1 MRVYSA
7 NKIRNIGIM
16 AHGGAGKTSLTEA
29 MLYNSGALK
38 RLGKVDEGNTTTDY
52 LPEEIDR
59 KVTITMAMAP
69 CEWKDNKINII
80 DTPGFIDFVG
90 DVNSALRV
98 IDGMVVTVC
107 AVAGV
112 EVRTEAVWEA
122 ANEKEMPRI
131 CFINKMD
138 RENADFY
145 KVLDELK
152 ESFEGRIVPMQIPI
166 GSAESFSGI
175 IDLISMRAYKYE
187 NDKPVEV
194 DIPEDLKAQAETYRE
209 ELIEAAAEGCDDL
222 LMRYLE
228 GEELT
233 FEQFLAGINAG
244 VRCAKLIPV
253 LCGSALNNIGITNLL
268 DQIVYCMP
276 SADEA
281 LGKSEEILS
290 KEPFKALIFKTIA
303 DPFVGKVSFFKIYGG
318 VFTPGNSYYN
328 VNKGAEEKVNNVFV
342 MRGKQQEQ
350 VDKMVPG
357 DIGALTK
364 LAKTETGDTLS
375 IKGTNEPLDGIEFP
389 NPTLSYAISPKSKGD
404 EDKLGNAI
412 SKLLEEDK
420 TLKIKKDKETK
431 ETILSGMGDQ
441 HLDIVLERLQ
451 AKYGVGV
458 EKATPSVPYRETI
471 RSAVTK
477 IEGKHKKQSG
487 GAGQFGHVFIDMA
500 PYPDDEFL
508 FEETIFG
515 GSVPK
520 NYIPAVEK
528 GVREAMEQGV
538 LAKYPVANIKVTLT
552 DGSYHPV
559 DSNEMAF
566 KIAGSL
572 AFKKA
577 MEKANPILLE
587 PFMKVEVT
595 VPEQFMGDIMG
606 DMNSKRGKILGMEA
620 KGKNQIIK
628 ALAPLSEMYR
638 YAIDLKSITQGRGT
652 FTMEFSNY
660 EPIPDHLAGKIIAA
674 RQTND
679 E

>member
-1 MRVYSA
+1 
-7 NKIRNIGIM
+7 
-16 AHGGAGKTSLTEA
+16 
-29 MLYNSGALK
+29 
-38 RLGKVDEGNTTTDY
+38 
-52 LPEEIDR
+52 
-59 KVTITMAMAP
+59 
-69 CEWKDNKINII
+69 
-80 DTPGFIDFVG
+80 
-90 DVNSALRV
+90 
-98 IDGMVVTVC
+98 
-107 AVAGV
+107 
-112 EVRTEAVWEA
+112 
-122 ANEKEMPRI
+122 
-131 CFINKMD
+131 
-138 RENADFY
+138 
-145 KVLDELK
+145 
-152 ESFEGRIVPMQIPI
+152 MQIPI

-175 IDLISMRAYKYE
+175 VDLISMKAYKYDNGKSTE
-187 NDKPVEV
+187 I
-194 DIPEDLKAQAETYRE
+194 DIPEDLKEQAETYRE

-244 VRCAKLIPV
+244 VKCAKFIPV
-253 LCGSALNNIGITNLL
+253 LCGSALNNIGVTNLL
-268 DQIVYCMP
+268 DQIIYCMP
-276 SADEA
+276 SVEDAFE
-281 LGKSEEILS
+281 KSEEILS
-290 KEPFKALIFKTIA
+290 KEPFKALVFKTIA
-303 DPFVGKVSFFKIYGG
+303 DPFVGKVSFFKVYGG
-318 VFTPGNSYYN
+318 TFAPGNSYYN
-328 VNKGAEEKVNNVFV
+328 INKETEEKVNNIFV

-364 LAKTETGDTLS
+364 LVKTETGDTLS
-375 IKGTNEPLDGIEFP
+375 AKGINEPLAGIEFP
-389 NPTLSYAISPKSKGD
+389 SPTLSYAISPKSKGD

-420 TLKIKKDKETK
+420 TLKIKKDTETK

-441 HLDIVLERLQ
+441 HLDIALERLKT
-451 AKYGVGV
+451 KYGVGV

-471 RSAVTK
+471 RSAVNK

-500 PYPDDEFL
+500 PCFDEEFL

-528 GVREAMEQGV
+528 GIKEAMEQGV

-572 AFKKA
+572 AFRKA

-620 KGKNQIIK
+620 KGKNQLIK
-628 ALAPLSEMYR
+628 ALAPLSEMNR

-652 FTMEFSNY
+652 FTMEFNNY
-660 EPIPDHLAGKIIAA
+660 EPVPEHLAGKIISA
-674 RQTND
+674 RNTG
-679 E
+679 EE